1 MLRHGIEW
9 PDEQEVAVADSTP
22 LTIGAEARC
31 TDGTCGRVT
40 QVVID
45 PIDEKVTHL
54 IVEPEHRE
62 GLGRLVPIGW
72 VESSPDKVTIGRTM
86 AEFEKLPRAES
97 TRFLPGVEGLA
108 DYDPEQM
115 LLWPYFGGNTTV
127 PVTVDTLPV
136 GEVAV
141 RRGEEVHASDGRIGE
156 VEGLIVDPG
165 SRLVSHLL
173 LKEGHLFGRKEVAI
187 PIAQVKAVEDDGVKL
202 SMTKREVEDLPPVDI
217 KRRTP

>member
-1 MLRHGIEW
+1 M
-9 PDEQEVAVADSTP
+9 ADSTP
-22 LTIGAEARC
+22 FTIGAEALC

-45 PIDEKVTHL
+45 PIDDKVTHV

-72 VESSPDKVTIGRTM
+72 VESGPDTVRIRRTM
-86 AEFEKLPRAES
+86 AEFEMLPRAER
-97 TRFLPGVEGLA
+97 TRFFPGVEGIA

-115 LLWPYFGGNTTV
+115 LLWPYYGGNTTV
-127 PVTVDTLPV
+127 PVTVDRLPL

-141 RRGEEVHASDGRIGE
+141 RRGEDVYASDGRIGE
-156 VEGLIVDPG
+156 VEGLVIDPA
-165 SRLVSHLL
+165 SHHVSHLL
-173 LKEGHLFGRKEVAI
+173 LKEGHLLGRKEVAI

-202 SMTKREVEDLPPVDI
+202 SMTKREAQDLPPIDI
-217 KRRTP
+217 QRRSG